1 MKFTEFT
8 ERRAAM
14 CKAFEMDC
22 TKCPYHPHLKC
33 KLVSACYKFCM
44 NNPAVAISLL
54 QIWEKENPYL
64 KECPFCGNEAK
75 LFFGMGEMWGVTC
88 KSEHCGAIPAWHKT
102 KEAAAEAWNRRAA
115 TE

>member
-8 ERRAAM
+8 ERCAKM
-14 CKAFEMDC
+14 CDSMKHCAE
-22 TKCPYHPHLKC
+22 CPFYPHIAGND
-33 KLVSACYKFCM
+33 VNACLYFCFY
-44 NNPAVAISLL
+44 NPTVAISLL
-54 QIWEKENPYL
+54 QIWEKENPFL
-64 KECPFCGNEAK
+64 QPCPFCGNKAK

-115 TE
+115 AE